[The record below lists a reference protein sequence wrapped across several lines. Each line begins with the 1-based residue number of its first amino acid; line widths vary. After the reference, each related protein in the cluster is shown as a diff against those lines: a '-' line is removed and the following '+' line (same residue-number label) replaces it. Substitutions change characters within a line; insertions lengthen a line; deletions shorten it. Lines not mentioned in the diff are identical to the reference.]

1 MDPLSATPQSPAPQ
15 KSKTPLILSIIGGL
29 AVIGVAIGLINKQE
43 EKKESVTQ
51 NASADQDQQS
61 AVASEESMEQPQV
74 NDISPVVPAATS
86 SSPVDQTAPPAAA
99 GKVSAATYK
108 DGTYSADATY
118 QSPAGQE
125 DVHVTVTLKNNI
137 VTDSSFSGTPRSPRS
152 QMMMD
157 AFGQHYQSLV
167 IGKKIDEIH
176 LTQVSGSSLTP
187 IGFNNALTKIEAEA
201 KM

>member
-61 AVASEESMEQPQV
+61 AVASEESIEQPQV